1 VAEYEVLVL
10 GLRAVREIG
19 IQEVVVFRDVDLVV
33 QQIKSTYQAKHPR
46 IKSYRND
53 VWELIDS
60 FFLAFN
66 ISFVLREKNIVAD
79 SLATSAGNFKVPFP
93 PKFKY
98 DVEVKYKPSIPDN
111 VKHWKVFEDDLKIKK
126 FLETVKEF
134 SEMHIDQDSVSE
146 EKLDGGNFLNK
157 IAERDIVQLPNN
169 HIPRGLVPLEMLFD
183 RNDVSL
189 KGEILEDDA
198 GAIRCN
204 IGTESEPKFVNL
216 SRSLEKEKR
225 SEYVG
230 LLREFADVF
239 SWTYEDLK
247 TYDTSVID
255 HKILLKGEANPFK
268 KKLKQINPMLLP
280 IMEREV
286 KKLLQA

>member
-1 VAEYEVLVL
+1 LKIARGEKT
-10 GLRAVREIG
+10 RAAP
-19 IQEVVVFRDVDLVV
+19 
-33 QQIKSTYQAKHPR
+33 T
-46 IKSYRND
+46 
-53 VWELIDS
+53 
-60 FFLAFN
+60 
-66 ISFVLREKNIVAD
+66 
-79 SLATSAGNFKVPFP
+79 
-93 PKFKY
+93 
-98 DVEVKYKPSIPDN
+98 PSIPDN

-126 FLETVKEF
+126 FLETVEEF